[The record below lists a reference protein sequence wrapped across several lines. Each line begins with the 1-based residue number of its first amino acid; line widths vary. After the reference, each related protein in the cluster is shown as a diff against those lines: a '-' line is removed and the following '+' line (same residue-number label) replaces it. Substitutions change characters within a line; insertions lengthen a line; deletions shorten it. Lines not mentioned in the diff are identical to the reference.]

1 MEDMDA
7 IGRFKQ
13 NDAGRPV
20 DARGV
25 LFGPGGEKTT
35 FEGTAALSRF
45 LATSAQAEGCLS
57 KQVYRFA
64 AGQDDDKKIAC
75 AVRDLDSAFVNG
87 GKRISTIFLQ
97 VPTLDAFRRR
107 QP

>member
-13 NDAGRPV
+13 SDAGRPV
-20 DARGV
+20 DARGIV
-25 LFGPGGEKTT
+25 FGPGGEKYT
-35 FEGTAALSRF
+35 FEGTAALGRF
-45 LATSAQAEGCLS
+45 LATSAQAESCMS

-64 AGQDDDKKIAC
+64 AGQDNDKRIAC
-75 AVRDLDSAFVNG
+75 AVRDLDSAFVSG
-87 GKRISTIFLQ
+87 GKRVSTIFLQ